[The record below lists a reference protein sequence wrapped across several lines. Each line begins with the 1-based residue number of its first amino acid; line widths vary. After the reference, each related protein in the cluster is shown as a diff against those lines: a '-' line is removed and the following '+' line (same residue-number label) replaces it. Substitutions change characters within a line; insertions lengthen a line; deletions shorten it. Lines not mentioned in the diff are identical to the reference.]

1 MENNQ
6 KYLPIHSF
14 WNLSNEQKQEVDVD
28 SKKEPMKKFCKFLYA
43 IPMVA
48 ALMAH
53 SSCHG
58 DKYMNINT
66 STVKQLDIPRFM
78 GKWYEIAHIC

>member
-28 SKKEPMKKFCKFLYA
+28 SKKRTDEKVLQVSLCYPDGGCFNGTQF
-43 IPMVA
+43 V
-48 ALMAH
+48 
-53 SSCHG
+53 SW
-58 DKYMNINT
+58 
-66 STVKQLDIPRFM
+66 R
-78 GKWYEIAHIC
+78 